1 MEMVSWEA
9 ADGDGTDEQGW
20 DDLLL
25 EEADDD
31 LESDDE
37 IGLGFRSLEH
47 LSLSNADVRMCLHT
61 KFKNCLESRSPGRSQ
76 AQAEPS

>member
-1 MEMVSWEA
+1 MVMVSGEA

-37 IGLGFRSLEH
+37 MDSDSDL
-47 LSLSNADVRMCLHT
+47 
-61 KFKNCLESRSPGRSQ
+61 
-76 AQAEPS
+76 